1 MKRHLEWAA
10 AALFLAAACGGGPRP
25 EATSDADRVVRI
37 TARRFEFSPA
47 VIHLKKG
54 VAVELELVSLD
65 RAHGFDAPDLGLH
78 AGIEP
83 GEPSRL
89 SFVPDR
95 AGRFEFH
102 CDVFCGSGH
111 EDMSGE
117 ILVDP

>member
-1 MKRHLEWAA
+1 MKRHLEYAA
-10 AALFLAAACGGGPRP
+10 VALFLAAACGGGPRG
-25 EATSDADRVVRI
+25 ATSGADSVVRI
-37 TARRFEFSPA
+37 TAKRYEFSPA

-78 AGIEP
+78 AAIQP

-111 EDMSGE
+111 EDMGGE

>member
-1 MKRHLEWAA
+1 MKRHLEWAT
-10 AALFLAAACGGGPRP
+10 AALFLIGSCGGVPRP
-25 EATSDADRVVRI
+25 GATPADPVVQI
-37 TARRFEFSPA
+37 TAQRFEFSPA

-54 VAVELELVSLD
+54 VRVELELVSLD

-78 AGIEP
+78 AAIEP
-83 GEPSRL
+83 DRPSHL

-95 AGRFEFH
+95 EGRFLFH

-111 EDMSGE
+111 EDMTGE